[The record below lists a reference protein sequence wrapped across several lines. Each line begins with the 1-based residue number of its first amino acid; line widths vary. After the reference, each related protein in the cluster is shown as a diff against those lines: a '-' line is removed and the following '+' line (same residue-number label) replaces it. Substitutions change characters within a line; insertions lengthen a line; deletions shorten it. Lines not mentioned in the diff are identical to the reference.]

1 MDRRH
6 TQTRVESRR
15 VEIVARYP
23 ALWSRIISVWKQDNS
38 IDQIWLMYSANY
50 LIRTAGVHWAIDPLM
65 LASRLPSAPAVPI
78 DDLDKLSFVLLTHS
92 HADHLDLTL
101 IRALSHLPILWMVP
115 RPLLEQVLSKGGI
128 SRENVIVPQF
138 GQPIRLS
145 GIEILPF
152 EGIHWRP
159 GNRGV
164 PTTAYLVTFN
174 NKRWLFP
181 GDTRTFDAHL
191 LPDFGP
197 LDGLIAHLWLG
208 GGCAQQSEP
217 PLLDAFCRFCLDLH
231 PRRIALT
238 HLEELGREADDY
250 WDARHCLAVIDRF
263 RQLTP
268 DLTVNC
274 AYMGDKLDL

>member
-6 TQTRVESRR
+6 AQAKVESRR
-15 VEIVARYP
+15 AEIITRYP
-23 ALWSRIISVWKQDNS
+23 GLWSQIISAWKQDDPTDNL
-38 IDQIWLMYSANY
+38 WLMYSANY

-92 HADHLDLTL
+92 HADHLDITL
-101 IRALSHLPILWMVP
+101 IHALSHLPIRWVVP
-115 RPLLEQVLSKGGI
+115 RPLLAQVLSKGGI
-128 SRENVIVPQF
+128 SQEAVIVPQF
-138 GQPIRLS
+138 GQPITLS

-164 PTTAYLVTFN
+164 PTTAYRVTFN
-174 NKRWLFP
+174 DKRWLFP
-181 GDTRTFDAHL
+181 GDIRTYDADL
-191 LPDFGP
+191 LPNFGS

-208 GGCAQQSEP
+208 SGCALQAEP
-217 PLLDAFCRFCLDLH
+217 TQLDTFCRFCLDLH
-231 PRRIALT
+231 PRRVALT
-238 HLEELGREADDY
+238 HLDELGREAEDL
-250 WDARHCLAVIDRF
+250 WEARYGLAVIDRF
-263 RQLTP
+263 RQLNP
-268 DLTVNC
+268 DLPVDC